1 MFLKK
6 VKVMAFFN
14 INLQKIYLV
23 GMELDK
29 QIRVTENIPYSK
41 FRNCIFSCLCVL
53 TPDLTSLPVAS
64 SCEICFSDVH
74 LIKL

>member
-1 MFLKK
+1 
-6 VKVMAFFN
+6 
-14 INLQKIYLV
+14 
-23 GMELDK
+23 MELDK